1 MKYLKITRFILMVAI
16 LAGLTCVANG
26 CAKPPTASFT
36 SDKTRAAVGEAI
48 QFSDQSTGEVNS
60 WSWDFGDGNTSTDK
74 NPSHAYKEAGRYF
87 VSLVVSNKA
96 GRHFDR
102 LAVTI
107 AGQQT
112 DTPLTD
118 TPLSD
123 TPQTGTPLTDSP
135 ITVNTGGLTISQI
148 KMCSGPIEE
157 GECRPKPDATYYTGD
172 LVSVWFEI
180 TGFDVR
186 RKNGGYEHWA
196 QFTNY
201 TVYGPDGR
209 VIMTDSNLYEWHEFS
224 ASADNYESLY
234 VRFAI
239 GIAEDSDPL
248 GQYQVEIV
256 IADRISGETI
266 TKTIAFTKKIKY

>member
-1 MKYLKITRFILMVAI
+1 MKYLKITRFILIVAI
-16 LAGLTCVANG
+16 LAGLICVVNG

-36 SDKTRAAVGEAI
+36 SDKTKAAVGEAI

-60 WSWDFGDGNTSTDK
+60 WSWDFGDGNTSTEE

-118 TPLSD
+118 
-123 TPQTGTPLTDSP
+123 
-135 ITVNTGGLTISQI
+135 LTISQI
-148 KMCSGPIEE
+148 KMCSGPIEKD
-157 GECRPKPDATYYTGD
+157 ECRPKPDATYYTGD
-172 LVSVWFEI
+172 YVSVWFEI

-186 RKNGGYEHWA
+186 KKDGGYEQWV
-196 QFTNY
+196 QWKSY
-201 TVYGPDGR
+201 TLYGPDGR
-209 VIMTDSNLYEWHEFS
+209 VIMTDSNVYEWHEFS
-224 ASADNYESLY
+224 ASADYFESFY
-234 VRFAI
+234 GIWNIR
-239 GIAEDSDPL
+239 IAEDSDPL
-248 GQYQVEIV
+248 GQNQVEIV
-256 IADRISGETI
+256 IADRLSGETK